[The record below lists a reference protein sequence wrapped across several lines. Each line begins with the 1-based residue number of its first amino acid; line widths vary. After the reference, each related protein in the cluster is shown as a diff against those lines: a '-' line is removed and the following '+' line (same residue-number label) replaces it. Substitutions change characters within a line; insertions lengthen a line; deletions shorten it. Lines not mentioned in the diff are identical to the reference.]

1 MKPDT
6 LTELEPILLAAAER
20 TAGQRPWTTGPGG
33 EPVYVP
39 DLDTLRELLTVPM
52 TAQATTQSGRL
63 AKAFDA
69 WLAHE
74 LRRAGFSSDEVWP
87 RLTQPR
93 VISTEMAQ
101 VERAIAALV
110 EQLEKVEAKRGDTKL
125 VGWAGLRS
133 AIQKAQKSLP
143 TTSASNILGRFYVKQ
158 VDVAVSSWDRGPDVL
173 ISGKTMFSSYGKNT
187 KNRYEETLGEAVNL
201 RDRHPLA
208 AMGYAFIVSV
218 KIYEEQGAY
227 ARLQDLL
234 RRTRKPDGPYDATL
248 LLVADWDATTNT
260 LVIKDSDEAPDL
272 GAAPFFG
279 DLLNAVITNT
289 PVGIHQDVRESRD
302 GKAPTGGAPN
312 PIADASAVAKAK
324 EKAADQPDEPDE
336 PDEPEEPAAE
346 DDPEPYADTLDLE

>member
-6 LTELEPILLAAAER
+6 ISELEPILVAAEAR
-20 TAGQRPWTTGPGG
+20 QAGQRPWRDTGGT
-33 EPVYVP
+33 VTYLP
-39 DLDTLRELLTVPM
+39 DLDALRELLTVPM

-69 WLAHE
+69 WLAYE
-74 LRRAGFSSDEVWP
+74 LRRAGFGADEVWP
-87 RLTQPR
+87 RITQPR
-93 VISTEMAQ
+93 VISTEMARM
-101 VERAIAALV
+101 ERPIAALGA
-110 EQLEKVEAKRGDTKL
+110 QFDKMDAKPGDKPT
-125 VGWAGLRS
+125 GWAGLRG
-133 AIQKAQKSLP
+133 AIGKSQATIP
-143 TTSASNILGRFYVKQ
+143 ATSASNILGRFYVKQ

-208 AMGYAFIVSV
+208 AMGYAFVV
-218 KIYEEQGAY
+218 NVDIYKEKGAY

-248 LLVADWDATTNT
+248 LLVADWDAATSA
-260 LVIKDSDEAPDL
+260 LVIQDSAEAPDL
-272 GAAPFFG
+272 GAAPFFQ

-289 PVGIHQDVRESRD
+289 PVGIHQDVRELRD

-312 PIADASAVAKAK
+312 PVADASSVAKAK
-324 EKAADQPDEPDE
+324 ERAAEQPDDAATDDDQDPDE
-336 PDEPEEPAAE
+336 DQDGEGAAQ
-346 DDPEPYADTLDLE
+346 ADTLEFE